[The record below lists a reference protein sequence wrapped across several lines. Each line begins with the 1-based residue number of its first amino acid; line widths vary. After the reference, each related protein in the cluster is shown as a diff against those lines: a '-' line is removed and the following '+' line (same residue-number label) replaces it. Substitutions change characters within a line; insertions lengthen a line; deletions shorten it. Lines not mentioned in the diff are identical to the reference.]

1 MPFFFGFYSMLWS
14 TADLRFA
21 HFLWAA
27 DLSAPDTVLSFGHG
41 MLPLIGTFHLNIL
54 PLMLGVVSFIQVRIS
69 PQPTVD
75 NAQAKMM
82 MFSPLIMMI
91 FCYSFSCALSLYST
105 TNGLFTIA
113 QQLIINRMRDDGDP
127 AAAKAASGK
136 ATKNVTPQKRK

>member
-21 HFLWAA
+21 HFLWAT
-27 DLSAPDTVLSFGHG
+27 DLSAPDTVGH
-41 MLPLIGTFHLNIL
+41 LPGLGIAINIL
-54 PLMLGVVSFIQVRIS
+54 PLMLGAVSFVQVRIS

-91 FCYSFSCALSLYST
+91 FCYSFSCALALYST

-127 AAAKAASGK
+127 AAAKAAPGK
-136 ATKNVTPQKRK
+136 AAKNVTPQKRK